1 MRARGGR
8 PPTLWLQILL
18 VGGLACVLLVLVQAY
33 RAHRTSTAVAERA
46 LRDYAHFAAWSYR
59 EHLVVRLREV
69 AGELLGAVNHG
80 DQMHLSPRIPP
91 VQELGH
97 YLPYDESC
105 ACHTTRYGPLP
116 ARFLGLTLG
125 SDTVAI
131 GVNHVPRG
139 SPGWL
144 SDVPDGAR
152 RALRAPSPD
161 EERMLNRALSDM
173 ARHGQGS
180 WGYAV
185 RILTIEGRPHL
196 IGVRAMPTSWGD
208 TVVYAFDHDA
218 EALDAILSGL
228 LASEDLLPS
237 TVVGGRRNADVVDVE
252 VTDASQL
259 TLYRSWSAND
269 AQLAAVAA
277 LPPSFGAFRVIAQ
290 MRPEMAEA
298 ILIGGVPRSRVP
310 IMLVILAIALGLT
323 ILAAVQLR
331 REVRFAAERATFV
344 ANVSHELRTP
354 LAQVRLVLDTM
365 RLGRMGNGTT
375 QEASLGVADREV
387 LRLQHLVDGLL
398 RFTAGP
404 RRNGAPAVPIDAS
417 AEARAV
423 AAEFEPLARQHAVTV
438 HVDSDESVTAR
449 LSNGVL
455 RQVLLNL
462 LDNAVKY
469 GGDGGTVTV
478 RVRRLSGPGGGVSL
492 TVEDSGPGIASA
504 DRQRIWGA
512 FQRGELA
519 KRRAVGG
526 SGIGLTI
533 VREIAKEHG
542 GRAEVERAPG
552 GGARFVIE
560 LPDLPD

>member
-1 MRARGGR
+1 MRSRGGR
-8 PPTLWLQILL
+8 PSTLWLQILL

-33 RAHRTSTAVAERA
+33 RAHQTSSAVAERA

-80 DQMHLSPRIPP
+80 DQLHVNPRVPAA
-91 VQELGH
+91 QDLGH

-105 ACHTTRYGPLP
+105 ACHTAQYGPLP
-116 ARFLGLTLG
+116 ARFFGLTLG
-125 SDTVAI
+125 SDTVAV
-131 GVNHVPRG
+131 GVNHIAQG
-139 SPGWL
+139 SAGWL
-144 SDVPDGAR
+144 ADNPDGAP
-152 RALRAPSPD
+152 RALRVQSPD
-161 EERMLNRALSDM
+161 EERTLNRTISDM
-173 ARHGQGS
+173 ARHDQGS

-185 RILTIEGRPHL
+185 RILTIGGRPHL

-208 TVVYAFDHDA
+208 TVVYGFDHDA
-218 EALDAILSGL
+218 RSIDQILAGL
-228 LASEDLLPS
+228 LASEDLLPA
-237 TVVGGRRNADVVDVE
+237 TVVGGRRNADVVDLQ
-252 VTDASQL
+252 VTDAAQL
-259 TLYRSWSAND
+259 PLYRSWSSAET
-269 AQLAAVAA
+269 QLAAVTT

-310 IMLVILAIALGLT
+310 ILLVIVAIALGLT

-331 REVRFAAERATFV
+331 REMRFAAERATFV

-365 RLGRMGNGTT
+365 RLGRMGDGTLRDS
-375 QEASLGVADREV
+375 SLGAADREV

-398 RFTAGP
+398 RFTVGS
-404 RRNGAPAVPIDAS
+404 RRNGSPAVPIDAS
-417 AEARAV
+417 AEVLAV
-423 AAEFEPLARQHAVTV
+423 AAEFEPLARQHAVTI
-438 HVDSDESVTAR
+438 HVDSEQHVTAR

-469 GGDGGTVTV
+469 GGDGGAVMV
-478 RVRRLSGPGGGVSL
+478 RVRRLGGGGVRL
-492 TVEDSGPGIASA
+492 TVEDSGPGIGSA
-504 DRQRIWGA
+504 DRKRIWSA

-519 KRRAVGG
+519 KQRAVGG

-533 VREIAKEHG
+533 VRDIAEEHG
-542 GRAEVERAPG
+542 GRAEVERAAG
-552 GGARFVIE
+552 GGARFVID
-560 LPDLPD
+560 LPDLPA